1 MKKQM
6 IEEMLRLHGL
16 RDDAL
21 VSSAKRGEHSA
32 FTELWHRHS
41 GRAFTKIY
49 RITGNRQDAEDA
61 LQDSFLNAFTHLKT
75 FDGRSQFST
84 WLTRIATN
92 SALMILRRR
101 KSRPSISMDSCVDG
115 SMPPKWAAIDPAPDA
130 EAEYLRLERDRRLKH
145 AIDQLHPKL
154 RGVVEMRVKQDHPLK
169 DISARA
175 GISLP
180 AVKARLMRARGVLR
194 QSMERTG

>member
-1 MKKQM
+1 MRKSM
-6 IEEMLRLHGL
+6 TEETLRLQGL
-16 RDDAL
+16 SDDAL

-41 GRAFTKIY
+41 GRTFTKVY
-49 RITGNRQDAEDA
+49 RITVNRQDAEDA
-61 LQDSFLNAFTHLKT
+61 LQDCFLSAFTHLET

-84 WLTRIATN
+84 WLTRIAIN

-115 SMPPKWAAIDPAPDA
+115 SSPLERMSIDPAPDA
-130 EAEYLRLERDRRLKH
+130 EAEYLRLERVRRLKQ
-145 AIDQLHPKL
+145 AIDQLHPRL
-154 RGVVEMRVKQDHPLK
+154 RGVVELRVNQDHPLK

-180 AVKARLMRARGVLR
+180 AVKARLIRARGVLR